1 MRWLSLQ
8 KNGDYEDMVV
18 RILVEY
24 EVMGDDEYAYVEWFE
39 REYNDTVIIESAN
52 IYTRHYIV
60 NTLARRGLVI
70 KKIKE
75 LSVEIC

>member
-1 MRWLSLQ
+1 M
-8 KNGDYEDMVV
+8 
-18 RILVEY
+18 LVEY
-24 EVMGDDEYAYVEWFE
+24 EVLGDDEYVYVEWFE
-39 REYNDTVIIESAN
+39 REYNDIVIIESAK

-75 LSVEIC
+75 LRVEYED

>member
-1 MRWLSLQ
+1 MKIR
-8 KNGDYEDMVV
+8 M
-18 RILVEY
+18 LVEY
-24 EVMGDDEYAYVEWFE
+24 EVMGDEEYAYVEWFE
-39 REYNDTVIIESAN
+39 REYNDIVIIDSAK

-75 LSVEIC
+75 LRVEYED

>member
-1 MRWLSLQ
+1 MKIR
-8 KNGDYEDMVV
+8 M
-18 RILVEY
+18 LVEY
-24 EVMGDDEYAYVEWFE
+24 EVMGDEEYAYVEWFE
-39 REYNDTVIIESAN
+39 REYNDIVIIESAK

-75 LSVEIC
+75 LRVEIC

>member
-1 MRWLSLQ
+1 MKIR
-8 KNGDYEDMVV
+8 M
-18 RILVEY
+18 LVEY
-24 EVMGDDEYAYVEWFE
+24 EVMGDEEYAYVEWFE
-39 REYNDTVIIESAN
+39 REYNDIVIIESAK

-75 LSVEIC
+75 LRVEYED

>member
-1 MRWLSLQ
+1 MKIR
-8 KNGDYEDMVV
+8 M
-18 RILVEY
+18 LVEY
-24 EVMGDDEYAYVEWFE
+24 EVLGDDEYAYVEWFE
-39 REYNDTVIIESAN
+39 REYNDIVIIESAK

-75 LSVEIC
+75 LRVEYED